1 MSSSLEW
8 ALHSL
13 IEVCRSTLI
22 QWCWRG
28 QRAAPCD
35 GLLSYLCA
43 GDTFRPVLNSK
54 GLELW
59 HCDSSAKP
67 HGFVLSEK
75 AESEPNTSLRFQ
87 KILHFYSYKQFV
99 DILHIV
105 TLYLKCEYFLLNGIS
120 IFMFTHL
127 NVAPNLIL
135 LFFFFCETPK
145 DYIWRIFYVKWQFIV
160 TMSVIK

>member
-75 AESEPNTSLRFQ
+75 AESEPNTSLQFQ
-87 KILHFYSYKQFV
+87 KILHFYSQKRMV

-105 TLYLKCEYFLLNGIS
+105 TLHLKHEYFLLNW
-120 IFMFTHL
+120 IFFFTHL
-127 NVAPNLIL
+127 NVVPNLI
-135 LFFFFCETPK
+135 FFVKHQRTN
-145 DYIWRIFYVKWQFIV
+145 IWRIFYVKWQFTV
-160 TMSVIK
+160 TMSLSKIK